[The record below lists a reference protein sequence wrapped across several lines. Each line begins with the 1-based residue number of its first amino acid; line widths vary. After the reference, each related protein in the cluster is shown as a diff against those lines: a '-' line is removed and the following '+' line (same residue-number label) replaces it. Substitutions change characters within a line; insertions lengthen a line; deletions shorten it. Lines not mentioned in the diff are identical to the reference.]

1 MNNQTSVLMLGNCLD
16 RLKEMDDNSIDAIC
30 TDPPYGFG
38 GGKTTGFMGK
48 EWDRDVP
55 SVAIWQECLRVLKP
69 GGSLLAFAGTRT
81 QHRMA
86 INIEDAGFV
95 LKDIV
100 SWVYGCLSED
110 TLAITPEGPK
120 SYKDLKVG
128 DAVMGYNIE
137 TWLAQKVEIQEIVE
151 YDYDEDAYL
160 IEGIDGTQLV
170 SRNHRVICLRNDKL
184 SYVMAEFLNEEEKIP
199 FYASEGL
206 QVIQDVK
213 ISRVPYKGKVWCL
226 RVPTGAFVAIRGG
239 VAFPTGNSGFPKS
252 LNVSKAIDKM
262 KGAERKVI
270 GMKPGTYA
278 DVRGANGVD
287 AQNSSEKPR
296 LQIPITEAGSDEAK
310 RWEGFGTA
318 LKPSHEPIT
327 WAIKPPLTPSETET
341 DGMPV
346 FKYCAKAAKKDR
358 NSGLSNYVV
367 FRFPVANLPANL
379 SELNNLTEDDNA
391 RWVIDDKKENV
402 MVICPKDNLD
412 SLLGNLGDGT
422 KPGGIDD
429 LTKWE
434 PLTNQHATVKP
445 IELMRWLCKLATPEG
460 GTILDP
466 FMGSGS
472 TGAAALQEGFS
483 FIGIEM
489 EPSYLEIAKL
499 RISPLG

>member
-1 MNNQTSVLMLGNCLD
+1 MEKTKSLLMLGNCLD
-16 RLKEMDDNSIDAIC
+16 RLKDLEDNSVDAIC

-100 SWVYGCLSED
+100 SWVYG
-110 TLAITPEGPK
+110 
-120 SYKDLKVG
+120 
-128 DAVMGYNIE
+128 
-137 TWLAQKVEIQEIVE
+137 
-151 YDYDEDAYL
+151 
-160 IEGIDGTQLV
+160 
-170 SRNHRVICLRNDKL
+170 
-184 SYVMAEFLNEEEKIP
+184 
-199 FYASEGL
+199 
-206 QVIQDVK
+206 
-213 ISRVPYKGKVWCL
+213 
-226 RVPTGAFVAIRGG
+226 
-239 VAFPTGNSGFPKS
+239 SGFPKS
-252 LNVSKAIDKM
+252 LNVAKALRKM
-262 KGAERKVI
+262 GNVPEETIQK
-270 GMKPGTYA
+270 
-278 DVRGANGVD
+278 
-287 AQNSSEKPR
+287 
-296 LQIPITEAGSDEAK
+296 
-310 RWEGFGTA
+310 WEGFGTA

-327 WAIKPPLTPSETET
+327 WAIKPSPTPSEMET
-341 DGMPV
+341 DDAPV

-379 SELNNLTEDDNA
+379 SELNNLTEDDDV

-402 MVICPKDNLD
+402 MVICPKDNLN
-412 SLLGNLGDGT
+412 SLLSNLDDGT
-422 KPGGIDD
+422 KPDGIDD

-445 IELMRWLCKLATPEG
+445 NELMRWLCKLATPEG

-472 TGAAALQEGFS
+472 TGVAALQEGFG
-483 FIGIEM
+483 FVGIEM

-499 RISPLG
+499 RIANT

>member
-1 MNNQTSVLMLGNCLD
+1 MENTKSLLMLGNCLD
-16 RLKEMDDNSIDAIC
+16 RLKEIEENSIDAIC
-30 TDPPYGFG
+30 TDPPYGLN
-38 GGKTTGFMGK
+38 FMNK
-48 EWDRDVP
+48 KWDYDVP
-55 SVAIWQECLRVLKP
+55 SVEIWQECLRVLKP

-100 SWVYGCLSED
+100 AWVYGCLSED

-199 FYASEGL
+199 FYAAEGL

-213 ISRVPYKGKVWCL
+213 ISKVPYKGKVWCL
-226 RVPTGAFVAIRGG
+226 RVPTGAFVAIRDG

-252 LNVSKAIDKM
+252 LNVAKALRKM
-262 KGAERKVI
+262 ENVPEETIQK
-270 GMKPGTYA
+270 
-278 DVRGANGVD
+278 
-287 AQNSSEKPR
+287 
-296 LQIPITEAGSDEAK
+296 
-310 RWEGFGTA
+310 WEGFGTA

-341 DGMPV
+341 GGTPV

-358 NSGLSNYVV
+358 NSGLANFLV
-367 FRFPVANLPANL
+367 FRFPLASLPANL

-402 MVICPKDNLD
+402 MVICPKDNLVPLLN
-412 SLLGNLGDGT
+412 SLKGSDKLE
-422 KPGGIDD
+422 GIDD
-429 LTKWE
+429 VAKWE

-445 IELMRWLCKLATPEG
+445 TELMRWLCKIVTPEG

-472 TGAAALQEGFS
+472 TGVAALQEGFS

-499 RISPLG
+499 RISPLNK